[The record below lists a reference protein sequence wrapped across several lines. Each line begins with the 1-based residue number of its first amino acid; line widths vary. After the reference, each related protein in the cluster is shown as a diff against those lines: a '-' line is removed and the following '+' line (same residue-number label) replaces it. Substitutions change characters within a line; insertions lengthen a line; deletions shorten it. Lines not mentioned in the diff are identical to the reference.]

1 VVSEPN
7 GIKEINAKEIKAKG
21 TEKQAPETEEAK
33 KQKVST
39 ETQKK
44 TVKIHKSS
52 KGLTILW
59 ATNCLSI
66 FSFGIVK
73 NADIG
78 IGGVSYFMFGLAI
91 NALAKG
97 QILDSIIF
105 IVASIFTTL
114 AKHRIP
120 EGPIIQYIR
129 QPTGIILADIREEI
143 EEAKKT
149 FRGE

>member
-1 VVSEPN
+1 MFSSQNKNEQSGIITEPN
-7 GIKEINAKEIKAKG
+7 GIKEIKAKEI
-21 TEKQAPETEEAK
+21 EEVK
-33 KQKVST
+33 KQKVSP
-39 ETQKK
+39 EAQKK
-44 TVKIHKSS
+44 TVEIHKSS
-52 KGLTILW
+52 KRLTILR
-59 ATNCLSI
+59 ATHGL
-66 FSFGIVK
+66 VK

-78 IGGVSYFMFGLAI
+78 IGGVSYFMFGLAL

-97 QILDSIIF
+97 QIIDSIIF

-129 QPTGIILADIREEI
+129 QPTEIILADIREEI
-143 EEAKKT
+143 EEVKKT